1 MVKKFTNLNSGNS
14 ARFAEGNRHL
24 PQVEMWTD
32 GACVSLDTICPERN
46 GCGGWAALLKTK
58 TETSSVYGLSTETT
72 SNRMELRAAIEGLRS
87 ITSSSLVHIYTD
99 SAYVCNV
106 VTKAKRWEALGFQRE
121 KGRELKNPE
130 MIKEYLEIASHH
142 TVIVHKVT
150 SHADQTPLENEMVD
164 TLAVA
169 MRNLAASQKMFNMH
183 AGVKIDTDHMEIKSS

>member
-1 MVKKFTNLNSGNS
+1 MAKGTNLNSRTS

-24 PQVEMWTD
+24 PQVDMWTD
-32 GACVSLDTICPERN
+32 GACIYSDTICPERN

-58 TETSSVYGLSTETT
+58 TESSSLYGLSVDTT
-72 SNRMELRAAIEGLRS
+72 SNRMELRAVIEGLRS

-106 VTKAKRWEALGFQRE
+106 VTKARRWAELGFQRT

-130 MIKEYLEIASHH
+130 MIKEYLEISSHH

-183 AGVKIDTDHMEIKSS
+183 AGVKIDTNNMHIKKK